1 MKKLCKIL
9 ALITALLTLASCNA
23 DAPSGES
30 ADTEAKVTLTVGDI
44 TYEQLPDGMLS
55 VAKYNGSEERVELES
70 SVDGRAISAVSAFAF
85 EGCTLLREII
95 LPEGISSV
103 GSCAFA
109 GCTSLEKISLPS
121 TATDLRRDAFEG
133 TPYYDAL
140 ADGPIVINGTLI
152 DYKGDTSA
160 GDLTVPAGTRRIAP
174 RALYG
179 SDITGVT
186 LPDSVTSIGERAFAE
201 CTLLTRA
208 ELPSG
213 ITDIGI
219 AAFENTALP
228 TREGG
233 ATVVGDILVGFSPKS
248 ANARIP
254 SGVKTVAP
262 GAFVGCSP
270 IAITVPDTV
279 ETLCDYAFYGL
290 LKTVRINLPAS
301 VRRIGK
307 HAFELSP
314 TLSSVS
320 VDAGNEYFFIR
331 DDGALCGVDGE
342 VVFEKPRA
350 ESTVSDTRE

>member
-9 ALITALLTLASCNA
+9 ALLTALLTLASCNA
-23 DAPSGES
+23 DTPPTES
-30 ADTEAKVTLTVGDI
+30 ATAGEALELSVGDI
-44 TYEQLPDGMLS
+44 TYELLPDGTLS

-70 SVDGRAISAVSAFAF
+70 SVDGRALSAVSAFAF

-140 ADGPIVINGTLI
+140 EDGAVVINGTLVA
-152 DYKGDTSA
+152 YKGESPS
-160 GDLTVPAGTRRIAP
+160 GELTVPDGTLRIAP

-179 SDITGVT
+179 TGITSVI
-186 LPDSVTSIGERAFAE
+186 LPESVTSIGERAFAE
-201 CTLLTRA
+201 CTSLTRV
-208 ELPSG
+208 ELPLG

-233 ATVVGDILVGFSPKS
+233 ATLVGDILVGFSPKS

-254 SGVKTVAP
+254 SGVKVVAP
-262 GAFVGCSP
+262 GALAGCSP

-279 ETLCDYAFYGL
+279 EILCDYAFYGL
-290 LKTVRINLPAS
+290 EKTVRINLPAS
-301 VRRIGK
+301 VCEIGE

-314 TLSSVS
+314 TLSSVK
-320 VDAGNEYFFIR
+320 VDADSEYFFNR
-331 DDGALCGVDGE
+331 EDGALCRADGE
-342 VVFEKPRA
+342 VIFEKA
-350 ESTVSDTRE
+350 SDVDKTSDAAD